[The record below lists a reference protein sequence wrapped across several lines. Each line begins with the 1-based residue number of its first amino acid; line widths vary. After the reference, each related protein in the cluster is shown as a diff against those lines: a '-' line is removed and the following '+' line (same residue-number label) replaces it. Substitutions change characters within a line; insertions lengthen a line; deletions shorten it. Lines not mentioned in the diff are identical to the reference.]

1 MSSRHARL
9 ALLDRYLR
17 IPTIS
22 RQVTPAMV
30 HEVRAFWRDIGLD
43 LELLPGPDGTGTPA
57 LWGEIPGPAGAPTLL
72 LYGHY
77 DVQPTGDV
85 EPWRWQDVACK
96 PFEPTYFHGGRP
108 VDPRTVDAR
117 GLDDVTV
124 VARGG
129 ADNKG
134 QHLANV
140 LGALDAARAGRAQ
153 WRVRII
159 LDGEEEHGS
168 PNLDA
173 IARAHRDRLAADVL
187 IGSDGPKQ
195 QNAPTLV
202 MGVRGLVGVELV
214 ADNGR
219 PASLHSGNYGNI
231 VPNPVL
237 PLARLIEDIEERVG
251 AFGESHDAFR
261 REASEMF
268 AKWEDRAVWK
278 PFLRPTVNINH
289 FMSDGASPTARRT
302 IIPRTAHARLDIR
315 VTPDTPPAAMEEI
328 VTRVVADRRDAPA
341 VGLYGDARHPGAMDP
356 GRQQRQPAARRQRAL
371 RPAPLLP
378 ADRALRGRRGL
389 AAGVVDE
396 VLRLV
401 GLEPVTAF
409 TCVPDEVERLA
420 GHDVWVWRRG
430 SQESCHSPLAFPRG
444 GDIHR
449 ILRPPDTDPTSA
461 PVGHWRERSNTTG
474 VRTAARTTAAI
485 SSTIHRRRPR
495 TALSPPPGGRGRG
508 GARRRPRRGTA
519 LPPRAGAPRDAPS
532 AAPS

>member
-1 MSSRHARL
+1 VSSRHDRL

-30 HEVRAFWRDIGLD
+30 EDVRAFWRDIGLE
-43 LELLPGPDGTGTPA
+43 LQLLPVPDGTGTPA

-77 DVQPTGDV
+77 DVQPTG
-85 EPWRWQDVACK
+85 ELERWRWENVACK
-96 PFEPTYFHGGRP
+96 PFEPTYFHGGQP
-108 VDPRTVDAR
+108 VDPRT
-117 GLDDVTV
+117 LDDRALGEITV

-195 QNAPTLV
+195 KNAPTLV
-202 MGVRGLVGVELV
+202 MGVRGLVGVELL

-237 PLARLIEDIEERVG
+237 PLARLIEDIEARVR
-251 AFGESHDAFR
+251 AFGERHDTFR
-261 REASEMF
+261 REAREMF
-268 AKWEDRAVWK
+268 AKWEDRAVWT
-278 PFLRPTVNINH
+278 PFLHPTVNVNS
-289 FMSDGASPTARRT
+289 FMSDGASLTARRT

-315 VTPDTPPAAMEEI
+315 VTPDTPPAAMLEI
-328 VTRVVADRRDAPA
+328 VEGAVAE
-341 VGLYGDARHPGAMDP
+341 H
-356 GRQQRQPAARRQRAL
+356 
-371 RPAPLLP
+371 
-378 ADRALRGRRGL
+378 RGRTPGI
-389 AAGVVDE
+389 
-396 VLRLV
+396 
-401 GLEPVTAF
+401 TF
-409 TCVPDEVERLA
+409 T
-420 GHDVWVWRRG
+420 
-430 SQESCHSPLAFPRG
+430 
-444 GDIHR
+444 
-449 ILRPPDTDPTSA
+449 
-461 PVGHWRERSNTTG
+461 
-474 VRTAARTTAAI
+474 VRTAAQPASYTSPT
-485 SSTIHRRRPR
+485 RPEFGWLLR
-495 TALSPPPGGRGRG
+495 LLEQHGGDE
-508 GARRRPRRGTA
+508 PVA
-519 LPPRAGAPRDAPS
+519 LPTLGGTLPLWVFTETLGIPALWIP
-532 AAPS
+532 AANSDNQQHDVNEHFVLRHFFQQAALYADVVGSRPA